1 MNPGVT
7 HGRSFDDDYEE
18 IGFVCDVESMRHPWK
33 QFR

>member
-1 MNPGVT
+1 MEEVLMMI
-7 HGRSFDDDYEE
+7 YEE